1 MTRTRIFIV
10 HENQTVAGQVMASL
24 SQEPQLYVADL
35 LSTPSEAL
43 AYISKDNCDILL
55 ISARLANEGALKLL
69 KALRQRAIKAKI
81 LITGLSD
88 NTQQVIRYIAAG
100 AAGYILEKEQIQH
113 WVRHIHAVQAGMAL
127 ISPAVT
133 AAIMEHLNH
142 LSRLTTRFEPQT
154 NLFSSLTQR
163 EIEILQMLA
172 VGSSNQL
179 IADRLIISVGTV
191 KNHVHSVLKK
201 LKLRSRKEAATY
213 LAMVNGTG
221 VSGAELQ
228 FAQMM

>member
-10 HENQTVAGQVMASL
+10 HENQTVAGHVMASL

-35 LSTPSEAL
+35 LSTANEAL
-43 AYISKDNCDILL
+43 AYIGNSNCDIVLV
-55 ISARLANEGALKLL
+55 SAKLANDGALKIL
-69 KALRQRAIKAKI
+69 KALRQRAIKAKV

-100 AAGYILEKEQIQH
+100 AAGYILEKEHVQQ
-113 WVRHIHAVQAGMAL
+113 WARHIHAVQAGMAL

-179 IADRLIISVGTV
+179 IADKLIISVGTV

-213 LAMVNGTG
+213 LSMVNG
-221 VSGAELQ
+221 SGPELQ
-228 FAQMM
+228 FAQLM

>member
-10 HENQTVAGQVMASL
+10 HENQTVAGQAMASL
-24 SQEPQLYVADL
+24 SQEQHLYVADL

-43 AYISKDNCDILL
+43 AYIGNGNCDIVLV
-55 ISARLANEGALKLL
+55 SAKLANDGALKLL
-69 KALRQRAIKAKI
+69 KALRQRALKAKV

-88 NTQQVIRYIAAG
+88 NAQQIIRYIAAG
-100 AAGYILEKEQIQH
+100 AAGYILEKEHVQQWSRYIQ
-113 WVRHIHAVQAGMAL
+113 AVQAGMAL
-127 ISPAVT
+127 ISPSVT
-133 AAIMEHLNH
+133 VAIMAHLNH

-154 NLFSSLTQR
+154 NLFSSLTER
-163 EIEILQMLA
+163 EVEILQMLA

-179 IADRLIISVGTV
+179 IADKLIISVGTV

-213 LAMVNGTG
+213 LSMVNGN
-221 VSGAELQ
+221 GAELQ

>member
-10 HENQTVAGQVMASL
+10 HENQTVAGQAMASL

-43 AYISKDNCDILL
+43 SYIGNGNCDIVL
-55 ISARLANEGALKLL
+55 ISAKLAHDGALKLL
-69 KALRQRAIKAKI
+69 KALRQRATKAKV

-88 NTQQVIRYIAAG
+88 NVQQIIRYIAAG
-100 AAGYILEKEQIQH
+100 AAGYILEKEAVQH
-113 WVRHIHAVQAGMAL
+113 WSRYIYAL
-127 ISPAVT
+127 QSGKALVSPTVA
-133 AAIMEHLNH
+133 AAIMGHLNH

-213 LAMVNGTG
+213 LAMVNGN
-221 VSGAELQ
+221 VPELQ
-228 FAQMM
+228 PAQLM

>member
-10 HENQTVAGQVMASL
+10 HENQTVAGQAMASL
-24 SQEPQLYVADL
+24 SQEQHLYVADL

-43 AYISKDNCDILL
+43 AYIGNGNCDIVLV
-55 ISARLANEGALKLL
+55 SAKLANDGALKLL
-69 KALRQRAIKAKI
+69 KALRQRALKAKV

-88 NTQQVIRYIAAG
+88 NAQQIIRYIAAG
-100 AAGYILEKEQIQH
+100 AAGYILKKEHVQQWSRYIQ
-113 WVRHIHAVQAGMAL
+113 AVQAGMAL
-127 ISPAVT
+127 ISPSVT
-133 AAIMEHLNH
+133 VAIMAHLNH

-154 NLFSSLTQR
+154 NLFSSLTER
-163 EIEILQMLA
+163 EVEILQMLA

-179 IADRLIISVGTV
+179 IADKLIISVGTV

-213 LAMVNGTG
+213 LSMVNGN
-221 VSGAELQ
+221 GAELQ

>member
-24 SQEPQLYVADL
+24 SQEAEFYVADL
-35 LSTPSEAL
+35 LSTPNEAL
-43 AYISKDNCDILL
+43 AYIGKDNCDVVLV
-55 ISARLANEGALKLL
+55 SARLVNDGALKLL
-69 KALRQRAIKAKI
+69 KGLRQRALKAKV

-100 AAGYILEKEQIQH
+100 AAGYILEKEHVQQ
-113 WVRHIHAVQAGMAL
+113 WVRHIHAIQSGKAL

-154 NLFSSLTQR
+154 NLFASLTQR

-172 VGSSNQL
+172 VGSSNQI

-213 LAMVNGTG
+213 LTMVNGN
-221 VSGAELQ
+221 GAELQ
-228 FAQMM
+228 FAPLM

>member
-1 MTRTRIFIV
+1 MTRTRLFIV
-10 HENQTVAGQVMASL
+10 HENQTVAGQIMASL
-24 SQEPQLYVADL
+24 SQQAELYVADL

-43 AYISKDNCDILL
+43 AYIGKNNCDIVLV
-55 ISARLANEGALKLL
+55 SAKLANDGALKLL
-69 KALRQRAIKAKI
+69 KALRQRALKAKV

-100 AAGYILEKEQIQH
+100 AAGYILEKEHVQQ
-113 WVRHIHAVQAGMAL
+113 WARHIHAIQNGKAL
-127 ISPAVT
+127 ISPTVT
-133 AAIMEHLNH
+133 AAIMGHLNH

-179 IADRLIISVGTV
+179 IAERLIISVGTV

-213 LAMVNGTG
+213 LTMVNGN
-221 VSGAELQ
+221 GAELP
-228 FAQMM
+228 FAQLM

>member
-10 HENQTVAGQVMASL
+10 HENHTVAGQAMASL

-43 AYISKDNCDILL
+43 SFIGNGNCDIILV
-55 ISARLANEGALKLL
+55 SAKLANDGALKLL
-69 KALRQRAIKAKI
+69 KALRQRATKAKV

-88 NTQQVIRYIAAG
+88 NAQQAIRYLAAG
-100 AAGYILEKEQIQH
+100 AAGYILEKEHVQQ
-113 WVRHIHAVQAGMAL
+113 WARHIHAVQAGLAL

-179 IADRLIISVGTV
+179 IADKLIISVGTV

-201 LKLRSRKEAATY
+201 LKLRSRREAATY
-213 LAMVNGTG
+213 LSMVNGNG
-221 VSGAELQ
+221 PELQ
-228 FAQMM
+228 LAQLM